1 MERAL
6 LINVSTSRREKEE
19 APESMAELS
28 GLAKAAGA
36 EVVRQVYHNRPRP
49 SPRFFVGAGKVGE
62 IAQLQAQLGIDV
74 VIFDH
79 NLTPTQQRSL
89 ERSLQTKVVDRTQLI
104 LDIFAKRARTNEGK
118 LQVELAQLSYLLP
131 RLAGRGT
138 AFSQQGAGIRTRGP
152 GEKKLEEDRRRIA
165 DRITK
170 IKRDITRLEKR
181 RAGQRASRRR
191 SPVPMVSL
199 VGYTSAG
206 KSTLFNALAREKRY
220 TSAGLFA
227 TLDPILR
234 RVTFPDGAYFFL
246 SDTVGFIRRLPVELV
261 TSFKTTLEEVREA
274 DVLCHV
280 IDVTSPQAH
289 AQAEAV
295 DAVLAEIGA
304 TEVPDLRV
312 YNKIDLLA
320 PAEKNLLLQANARGT
335 GESIYISAATGEGLG
350 DLRVRLRD
358 ALFRDRRLFRF
369 RLPREAEE
377 DLRAIGRR
385 SLILRRRENNGHV
398 ELAVMAEPASI
409 TDYMS
414 YLERGEEP
422 W

>member
-1 MERAL
+1 MERAIL
-6 LINVSTSRREKEE
+6 VNLSTSRREKEE
-19 APESMAELS
+19 APESMAELA
-28 GLAKAAGA
+28 GLAKATGA
-36 EVVRQVYHNRPRP
+36 DVVRQVFHNRPRP
-49 SPRFFVGAGKVGE
+49 SPRFFVGAGKVEE
-62 IAQLQAQLGIDV
+62 IARLRAELGAET

-89 ERSLQTKVVDRTQLI
+89 ERSLRVKVVDRTQLI
-104 LDIFAKRARTNEGK
+104 LDIFAQRARSNEGK

-131 RLAGRGT
+131 RLAGRGVD
-138 AFSQQGAGIRTRGP
+138 FSQQGAGIRTRGP
-152 GEKKLEEDRRRIA
+152 GEKAEEDRRRIA

-170 IKRDITRLEKR
+170 VRRTSRLET
-181 RAGQRASRRR
+181 AGGPAGSRRQ
-191 SPVPMVSL
+191 SPVPTVSL

-227 TLDPILR
+227 TLDPVLR

-246 SDTVGFIRRLPVELV
+246 SDTVGFIRKLPVELV

-274 DVLCHV
+274 DTLCHV
-280 IDVTSPQAH
+280 IDVTSPQSGGH
-289 AQAEAV
+289 AEAV

-304 TEVPDLRV
+304 TEVPVLRV
-312 YNKIDLLA
+312 YNKIDLLP
-320 PAEKNLLLQANARGT
+320 PAEKELLIQANAQGA
-335 GESIYISAATGEGLG
+335 GESIYVSAATGEGLN

-358 ALFRDRRLFRF
+358 LLFRSRRLYRL

-385 SLILRRRENNGHV
+385 SLVLRRRENDGHV
-398 ELAVMAEPASI
+398 ELAVMAEPSAI
-409 TDYMS
+409 MDYVS

>member
-1 MERAL
+1 MERAIL
-6 LINVSTSRREKEE
+6 VNLSTSRREKEE
-19 APESMAELS
+19 APESMAELA
-28 GLAKAAGA
+28 GLAKATGA
-36 EVVRQVYHNRPRP
+36 EVVRQVFHNRPRP
-49 SPRFFVGAGKVGE
+49 SPRFFVGAGKVEE
-62 IAQLQAQLGIDV
+62 IARLRAELGAET

-89 ERSLQTKVVDRTQLI
+89 ERSLRVKVVDRTQLI
-104 LDIFAKRARTNEGK
+104 LDIFAQRARSNEGK
-118 LQVELAQLSYLLP
+118 LQVELARLSYLLP
-131 RLAGRGT
+131 RLAGRGVD
-138 AFSQQGAGIRTRGP
+138 FSQQGAGIRTRGP

-170 IKRDITRLEKR
+170 VRRDIARLEKR
-181 RAGQRASRRR
+181 RAGQRASRRQ
-191 SPVPMVSL
+191 SPVPTVSL

-227 TLDPILR
+227 TLDPVLR

-246 SDTVGFIRRLPVELV
+246 SDTVGFIRKLPVELV

-274 DVLCHV
+274 DALCHV
-280 IDVTSPQAH
+280 IDVTSPQSGGH
-289 AQAEAV
+289 AEAV

-304 TEVPDLRV
+304 TEVPVLRV
-312 YNKIDLLA
+312 YNKIDLLP
-320 PAEKNLLLQANARGT
+320 PAEKELLIQANAQGA
-335 GESIYISAATGEGLG
+335 GESIYVSAATGEGLS

-358 ALFRDRRLFRF
+358 LLFRSRRLYRL

-385 SLILRRRENNGHV
+385 SLVLRRRENDGHV
-398 ELAVMAEPASI
+398 ELAVIAEPSAI
-409 TDYMS
+409 MDYVS